1 LHGRNKCFGV
11 LNYVVFLIVGVEVK
25 FKKSLPIWWFMPPLH
40 VYSIRVQFAWYPWY
54 QFSSVASECLSSE
67 FTSNSWQED
76 VADCRGVSYM
86 SHALYNQTRYL
97 IYVSHM
103 DQTCPMK
110 FDLKIYI
117 EGELHITS
125 SSSLFSNF
133 KISQVRVARAQ
144 LLS

>member
-1 LHGRNKCFGV
+1 
-11 LNYVVFLIVGVEVK
+11 
-25 FKKSLPIWWFMPPLH
+25 MPPLH